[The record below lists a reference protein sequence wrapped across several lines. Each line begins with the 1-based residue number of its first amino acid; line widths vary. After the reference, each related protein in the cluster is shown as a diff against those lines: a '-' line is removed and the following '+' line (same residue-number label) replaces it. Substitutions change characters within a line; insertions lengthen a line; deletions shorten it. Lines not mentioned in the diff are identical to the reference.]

1 MNVKKKSNK
10 LIRRGKNKNQRK
22 TKKQHKTKTQRK
34 TKKTRKYKKRRGGFR
49 PSPVTRPR
57 SIFSQEFIDHNNN
70 MFHDDPRSFIITM
83 VTHIRNRY
91 VMDNI
96 YNNGDFQDFKN
107 YLYEKINELFQRGNQ
122 DDIAFYMNERGT
134 FFDVDEDG
142 FETLNMENTLLEDL
156 SDGNNH
162 DYFMAMVNLYR
173 ELPRYLTAEEILGT
187 DE

>member
-1 MNVKKKSNK
+1 MNVKNKRRKFTRHRRNKK
-10 LIRRGKNKNQRK
+10 QRK
-22 TKKQHKTKTQRK
+22 TKKRRK
-34 TKKTRKYKKRRGGFR
+34 SKKTRGGFI
-49 PSPVTRPR
+49 PSPMTMPR
-57 SIFSQEFIDHNNN
+57 SIFSQEFIEHNNN

-107 YLYEKINELFQRGNQ
+107 YLYEKINELIERGNQ

-134 FFDVDEDG
+134 FFDVNEDG

-173 ELPRYLTAEEILGT
+173 ELPRYLTTEEILGT

>member
-1 MNVKKKSNK
+1 MNVKKKSKK
-10 LIRRGKNKNQRK
+10 LMKNRKNKNQRK
-22 TKKQHKTKTQRK
+22 TKKQHKTKNQRK

-49 PSPVTRPR
+49 PSPVAVPR
-57 SIFSQEFIDHNNN
+57 SIFSQEFIEFNNN
-70 MFHDDPRSFIITM
+70 MFQDDPRSFIIAM

-96 YNNGDFQDFKN
+96 YITGHFQDFKN

-122 DDIAFYMNERGT
+122 EDIGFYMHERGT
-134 FFDVDEDG
+134 FFDIDEEG
-142 FETLNMENTLLEDL
+142 FETLNMNNTLLEDL

-162 DYFMAMVNLYR
+162 DFFMAMVNLYR
-173 ELPRYLTAEEILGT
+173 ELPRHLTTEEILGT